1 MEFILYFRPVTTNFV
16 RPYIFWEPVIMP
28 HSPISPTYQTA
39 LAMLKMLKEQV
50 DQANVDPVGLRVL
63 GRGTLWLAS
72 ERNVV
77 RNTFD
82 GLLFQ
87 SLDMLGLPRF
97 ILPVEY
103 VAAAIVAFV
112 HPVNY
117 FTACLWSESHG
128 ATTDELALEGDY
140 DRFSARQLFAVVCN
154 IYADNDG
161 VGPGTF
167 TSKVDVKVRDSIS
180 PLEEPRLEDDHVSAF
195 E

>member
-1 MEFILYFRPVTTNFV
+1 
-16 RPYIFWEPVIMP
+16 MP

-39 LAMLKMLKEQV
+39 LAMLKMLRSQV
-50 DQANVDPVGLRVL
+50 DMSNIDPVGLRVL
-63 GRGTLWLAS
+63 ARSTLWLSS

-97 ILPVEY
+97 VLPVEY
-103 VAAAIVAFV
+103 VAAAIVSFC

-140 DRFSARQLFAVVCN
+140 DRFSARQLFSVVCN
-154 IYADNDG
+154 IYAGNDG
-161 VGPGTF
+161 IGPGTF
-167 TSKVDVKVRDSIS
+167 TSNVDVKVRDSIS
-180 PLEEPRLEDDHVSAF
+180 PIEEPSMEDDNVSSLK
-195 E
+195 

>member
-1 MEFILYFRPVTTNFV
+1 
-16 RPYIFWEPVIMP
+16 MP
-28 HSPISPTYQTA
+28 HSPISPTYRTA
-39 LAMLKMLKEQV
+39 HALLTMICTQV
-50 DQANVDPVGLRVL
+50 DQSQVDPVGLRVL
-63 GRGTLWLAS
+63 RRSTLWLSS
-72 ERNVV
+72 ERNIV

-97 ILPVEY
+97 VLPIEY

-112 HPVNY
+112 HPVNF

-154 IYADNDG
+154 VYAENDG

-167 TSKVDVKVRDSIS
+167 DSRVDVKVRDSIT
-180 PLEEPRLEDDHVSAF
+180 PLEEPKMEDDYVNSPQ
-195 E
+195 

>member
-1 MEFILYFRPVTTNFV
+1 
-16 RPYIFWEPVIMP
+16 MP

-39 LAMLKMLKEQV
+39 NALLTMICTQV
-50 DQANVDPVGLRVL
+50 DQSQVDPVGLRVL
-63 GRGTLWLAS
+63 RRSTLWLSS
-72 ERNVV
+72 ERNIV

-97 ILPVEY
+97 VLPIEY

-112 HPVNY
+112 HPVNF

-154 IYADNDG
+154 VYAENDG
-161 VGPGTF
+161 IGPGTF
-167 TSKVDVKVRDSIS
+167 DSRVDVKVRDSIT
-180 PLEEPRLEDDHVSAF
+180 PLEEPKMEDDYVTSPQ
-195 E
+195 

>member
-1 MEFILYFRPVTTNFV
+1 
-16 RPYIFWEPVIMP
+16 MP
-28 HSPISPTYQTA
+28 HSPISPTYQTS
-39 LAMLKMLKEQV
+39 LAMLRMLKEQV
-50 DQANVDPVGLRVL
+50 YLDNIDPVGLRIL
-63 GRGTLWLAS
+63 GRSSLWLAS

-112 HPVNY
+112 HPINF

-154 IYADNDG
+154 IYAGNDG

-167 TSKVDVKVRDSIS
+167 TSKVDVKVRDSIT
-180 PLEEPRLEDDHVSAF
+180 PIEEPTMEDYDESSF
-195 E
+195 K

>member
-1 MEFILYFRPVTTNFV
+1 
-16 RPYIFWEPVIMP
+16 MP

-39 LAMLKMLKEQV
+39 VAMMKMLTSQV
-50 DQANVDPVGLRVL
+50 DQSCVDPVGLRVL
-63 GRGTLWLAS
+63 RRSTLWLSS

-103 VAAAIVAFV
+103 VAAAIVVFV

-140 DRFSARQLFAVVCN
+140 DRFSARQLFSVVCN
-154 IYADNDG
+154 VYADTYANNFG

-167 TSKVDVKVRDSIS
+167 TSKVDVKVRDAVS
-180 PLEEPRLEDDHVSAF
+180 PIEEPSMEDDNVSSTK
-195 E
+195 